1 MRRGLGAIAIGL
13 AVFVVALVPVTA
25 AGAAGDPAVTISAN
39 CGGSTFCFSPAT
51 LTISDGDTVTWTNAS
66 GAEHFVGRC
75 DPGSCDG
82 ASGGTGTDTTF
93 TSADVPDGA
102 TYSHTFHGAGT
113 YTYFC
118 AIHGY
123 ATMHGVIVVQASA
136 PPSTGT
142 TVAPPSTS
150 QSVTTASTPGA
161 STPGAPTPHVA
172 GGSVGGGSSPVSAAA
187 TPATTVDPRLAHTG
201 HDIGGTLAV
210 GVGALVLGL
219 AAWGA
224 CTPRRGVV
232 PRLRR

>member
-1 MRRGLGAIAIGL
+1 VRRGLAAAAIGL
-13 AVFVVALVPVTA
+13 ALSVIALVPVTT
-25 AGAAGDPAVTISAN
+25 AGAAGDPPVTISAA
-39 CGGSTFCFSPAT
+39 CTGSAFCFSPST

-66 GAEHFVGRC
+66 GSEHFVGRC
-75 DPGSCDG
+75 DPSSCDG
-82 ASGGTGTDTTF
+82 VSGGTGTDTTF

-102 TYSHTFHGAGT
+102 SYAHTFHGAGT

-123 ATMHGVIVVQASA
+123 AAMHGVIVVRAAS
-136 PPSTGT
+136 PPSTAT
-142 TVAPPSTS
+142 TVAPPTTS
-150 QSVTTASTPGA
+150 QSVTTASLPGASLPGA
-161 STPGAPTPHVA
+161 ST
-172 GGSVGGGSSPVSAAA
+172 GGSVGGGSSPISAAA
-187 TPATTVDPRLAHTG
+187 SVPATTFDPRLAHTG

-224 CTPRRGVV
+224 CTPRRGAV